1 MKIKLTLKIPL
12 KTPYQ
17 GNKVTTIGA
26 LFTKKKKTGFHRGL
40 ALNFGGFLKTLFGI
54 LWFFNVKSCQRK

>member
-17 GNKVTTIGA
+17 GNKVTAIGA
-26 LFTKKKKTGFHRGL
+26 FFTKKKKNGILGGL

-54 LWFFNVKSCQRK
+54 LWFFKL